1 MKTYDFS
8 SNINFVKPNV
18 NIDLNTL
25 PLDEYPTYDSLYEK
39 LAQNYG
45 VNTNQIELFNGISS
59 AIFSL
64 FRFLDL
70 ENCAIYSPANLEYKK
85 ACVNFSYQIRTI
97 NRHEDIY
104 LPLKEGS
111 LVIFENP
118 SLIDGVYVDIEKLLE
133 YWSEKN
139 CTVLIDETQFDFCD
153 GISAITKLQSYDK
166 LYILKSMA
174 SFYGVAGISVCSIIS
189 NETNVSSIKKFEPNY
204 KISTFDANYLQAIL
218 EDKGFKT
225 VAKAINLKSKM
236 QLEKILKQCELFEK
250 VYDSKANYFL
260 VKLKNLT
267 SKEFLKMLSVYDIQ
281 IVDCSIFDYLDES
294 FVRISVKNSQSN
306 QVLKEALEK
315 LC

>member
-25 PLDEYPTYDSLYEK
+25 PLDEYPTYDSLYMK
-39 LAQNYG
+39 LVQNYG

-70 ENCAIYSPANLEYKK
+70 EDCTIYSPANLEYKK

-153 GISAITKLQSYDK
+153 GISAITKLQSNDK

-174 SFYGVAGISVCSIIS
+174 SFYGVAGSSVCSIIS

-204 KISTFDANYLQAIL
+204 KISIFDANYLQAVL

-236 QLEKILKQCELFEK
+236 QLEQILKQCELFEK
-250 VYDSKANYFL
+250 VYDSKTNYFL
-260 VKLKNLT
+260 VKLKNIT
-267 SKEFLKMLSVYDIQ
+267 SKEFQKMLFSHDIK
-281 IVDCSIFDYLDES
+281 VLDCSIFDYLDES
-294 FVRISVKNSQSN
+294 FVRISVKNSQIN